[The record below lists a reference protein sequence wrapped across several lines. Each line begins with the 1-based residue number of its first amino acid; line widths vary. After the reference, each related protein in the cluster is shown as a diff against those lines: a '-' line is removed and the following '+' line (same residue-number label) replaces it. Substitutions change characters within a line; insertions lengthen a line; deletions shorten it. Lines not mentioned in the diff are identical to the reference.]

1 MLVALEAACLTSQA
15 GGRRRRDRD
24 GGNEAILHALRRC
37 AARSARETLVRRRA
51 CSRLRHGAIR
61 LQCVTTQHAPLFPR
75 VSEAIHTLL
84 LHPRP
89 LDRHGGRHRL
99 AHKSFSVCARGSSSQ
114 HHLGRARVEGR
125 PGIGALDC
133 LTELDAPFPD
143 GWLPPFPIG
152 FAFFCLS
159 LLSLHSLALAR
170 RGQRALSLEP
180 GEDQWLL
187 RHLLFEKVL
196 MLLRL
201 SARAQRA
208 GSAVE
213 ARVWTCMRCC
223 CAV

>member
-1 MLVALEAACLTSQA
+1 MVPSASSVSPPDMPHPFRAFQRLSTHDCCTHGPSTGTADAL
-15 GGRRRRDRD
+15 G
-24 GGNEAILHALRRC
+24 LH
-37 AARSARETLVRRRA
+37 TKV
-51 CSRLRHGAIR
+51 SR
-61 LQCVTTQHAPLFPR
+61 TPT
-75 VSEAIHTLL
+75 
-84 LHPRP
+84 
-89 LDRHGGRHRL
+89 
-99 AHKSFSVCARGSSSQ
+99 VCARRSSSQ
-114 HHLGRARVEGR
+114 HHLGRALVEGR

-143 GWLPPFPIG
+143 GWPPPFPIG

-180 GEDQWLL
+180 GEEQWLL

-223 CAV
+223 CAVCTLVPCVHIYVHMA

>member
-1 MLVALEAACLTSQA
+1 MVPSASSVSPLNMPHSFRAFQRLSTHDCCTHGPSTGTA
-15 GGRRRRDRD
+15 D
-24 GGNEAILHALRRC
+24 AIGLH
-37 AARSARETLVRRRA
+37 TKV
-51 CSRLRHGAIR
+51 SR
-61 LQCVTTQHAPLFPR
+61 TPT
-75 VSEAIHTLL
+75 
-84 LHPRP
+84 
-89 LDRHGGRHRL
+89 
-99 AHKSFSVCARGSSSQ
+99 VCARRSSSQ
-114 HHLGRARVEGR
+114 HHLGRALVEGR

-213 ARVWTCMRCC
+213 ARVWTCVRCC